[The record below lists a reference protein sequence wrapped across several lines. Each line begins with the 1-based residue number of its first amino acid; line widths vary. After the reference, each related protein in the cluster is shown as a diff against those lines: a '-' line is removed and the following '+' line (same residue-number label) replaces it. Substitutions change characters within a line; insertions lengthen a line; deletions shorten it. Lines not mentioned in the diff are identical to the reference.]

1 MKLSEFSD
9 NLFRQISIEEKDL
22 ELPVARAFVVVRCQ
36 RGQEI
41 VLHEWEYTNKGF
53 MDANIQRR

>member
-9 NLFRQISIEEKDL
+9 NLFRQISREEKDL
-22 ELPVARAFVVVRCQ
+22 ELPVAKAFVTVRCH

-41 VLHEWEYTNKGF
+41 VIHEWEYTNKGF
-53 MDANIQRR
+53 IDANIQKR